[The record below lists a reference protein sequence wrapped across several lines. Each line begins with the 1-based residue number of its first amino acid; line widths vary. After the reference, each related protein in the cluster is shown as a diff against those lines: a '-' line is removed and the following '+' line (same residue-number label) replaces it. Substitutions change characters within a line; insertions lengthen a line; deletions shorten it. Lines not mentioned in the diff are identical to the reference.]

1 VLCFF
6 LRDPF
11 YLNHRTENI
20 PPVFSF
26 LLDRGSYIHNSQIDL
41 VFIISLYKFAFF
53 QEYLLS
59 DQSLQFSTLSEGLFI
74 NCKIDK
80 NHITSKKKS
89 TCLRQKKQYP
99 NQDILKTK
107 DFFSVRLSFFAGCE
121 SLWKHKHLK
130 KGSSAHPLSREPS
143 CFFSKNTKFGLKSF
157 FKI

>member
-80 NHITSKKKS
+80 NHITSKKKEHLFE
-89 TCLRQKKQYP
+89 TKKTISQSRHTK
-99 NQDILKTK
+99 NQRLFLCPAE
-107 DFFSVRLSFFAGCE
+107 FFCGV
-121 SLWKHKHLK
+121 
-130 KGSSAHPLSREPS
+130 
-143 CFFSKNTKFGLKSF
+143 
-157 FKI
+157 